1 MYISR
6 EVNDVIM
13 KARKL
18 AIEWKHEYFT
28 SEHLVIAMCEVDT
41 FKEAFEACGGDC
53 KLLRENLVSYLEEV
67 MIKSDQEPME
77 SFGLQQAF
85 IWATEQVINSGKSQ
99 IELDHL
105 LAGIM
110 HQPENYTTYYME
122 LQQVTLTELLYE
134 MCHAREE
141 KSEALKSRGESEL
154 DGEEKQDDDEGYPED
169 ERIKE
174 NIEENN
180 QENSQGALKQ
190 ALVKLSK
197 YVTNLNEWVKKEQ
210 EPLVGREDIIERTIQ
225 VLCRKQKNNPV
236 HIGEPGVGKTAI
248 TKGLARRINE
258 GKVPS
263 NLLDATVFELDLGA
277 TLAGTQ
283 YRGDF
288 EKRLKKI
295 LDTLKKHPNPIIYI
309 DEIHNIVG
317 AGSLGAGSLDA
328 SNLLK
333 PYLTGGH
340 IRFIGATTYEEYKKY
355 FGKDKGLV
363 RRFQPIEVK
372 EPTVDETIEI
382 LKGLKVHYEAYHG
395 VVYTDEAIEGAVKLS
410 QQYINERFL
419 PDKAIDLL
427 DEAGAYYRATQI
439 GNKASAEAKK
449 KQVIDLSIIE
459 TTLSRICH
467 IPKQKVEKDEI
478 QVLKN
483 LESKLKKQVFGQ
495 DEAVDEI
502 VRCIKLSR
510 AGLSDGEKP
519 VASLLFVGPTGVGK
533 TELARTLSNEL
544 GVKLIRFD
552 MSEYTEKHTASK
564 LIGSP
569 PGYVGYEEGGLL
581 TDAIRKAPHS
591 VLLLDEI
598 EKAHQDIYNILLQV
612 MDYATLTDNQ
622 GRKADFRSV
631 ILIMTSN
638 AGASNIGK
646 KLVGFGERTL
656 DNEAISEAVKKTFT
670 PEFRNR
676 LTSIVTF
683 HHINES
689 MAVDITKKQ
698 LNLFKQKLSEKNI
711 ELSFSRK
718 VIHQIAQKGMS
729 NEYGAR
735 EIARIIEGEIKPL
748 LVDEVLFGKLSKGGK
763 AKVNLKGEAYIL
775 EV

>member
-13 KARKL
+13 KARKF
-18 AIEWKHEYFT
+18 AIECKHEYFT
-28 SEHLVIAMCEVDT
+28 SEHLVIAMCETNT

-53 KLLRENLVSYLEEV
+53 RLLKEDLGSYLEEA
-67 MIKSDQEPME
+67 MIKSEQEPME
-77 SFGLQQAF
+77 SFSLQQAF
-85 IWATEQVINSGKSQ
+85 IWATKQVMNSGKDQ

-105 LAGIM
+105 LSGIM
-110 HQPENYTTYYME
+110 HQPENYAAYYIE
-122 LQQVTLTELLYE
+122 LQQVTLTDLLYE

-141 KSEALKSRGESEL
+141 GVESSNDISEEQASGHNSEEIAI
-154 DGEEKQDDDEGYPED
+154 DEENYDSEEKT
-169 ERIKE
+169 
-174 NIEENN
+174 EENS
-180 QENSQGALKQ
+180 EGGQGALKQ

-197 YVTNLNEWVKKEQ
+197 YVTNLNELVEKEQ

-263 NLLDATVFELDLGA
+263 NLLNATVFELDLGA

-317 AGSLGAGSLDA
+317 AGSLGTGSLDA

-363 RRFQPIEVK
+363 RRFQSIEVK
-372 EPTVDETIEI
+372 EPTVNETIEI
-382 LKGLKVHYEAYHG
+382 LKGLKAHYEAYHG

-410 QQYINERFL
+410 QQYINDRFL

-439 GNKASAEAKK
+439 GNKSRLETEK

-483 LESKLKKQVFGQ
+483 LENKLKKQVFGQ
-495 DEAVDEI
+495 DEAIDEI

-533 TELARTLSNEL
+533 TELARTLADEL

-581 TDAIRKAPHS
+581 TDAIRKTPHC

-622 GRKADFRSV
+622 GRKVDFRNV

-638 AGASNIGK
+638 AGAANIGK
-646 KLVGFGERTL
+646 KLVGFGERIV
-656 DNEAISEAVKKTFT
+656 DNDVISEAVKKTFT

-718 VIHQIAQKGMS
+718 VIHQIAQKGIS

-735 EIARIIEGEIKPL
+735 KIARIIEGKIKPL

-763 AKVNLKGEAYIL
+763 AKVDLKGEEYIL
-775 EV
+775 TTK

>member
-6 EVNDVIM
+6 EVNNVII
-13 KARKL
+13 KGKQL
-18 AIEWKHEYFT
+18 ATDWKHEYFT
-28 SEHLVIAMCEVDT
+28 SEHVVIAMCDTDT
-41 FKEAFEACGGDC
+41 FKEAFETCGGDSQ
-53 KLLRENLVSYLEEV
+53 LLKEDLTTYLEEN
-67 MIKSDQEPME
+67 MIKSEQEPME
-77 SFGLQQAF
+77 SFSLQQALV
-85 IWATEQVINSGKSQ
+85 WATQQVVNSGKDQ

-105 LAGIM
+105 LSGIM
-110 HQPENYTTYYME
+110 HQPENYSAYYIE
-122 LQQVTLTELLYE
+122 LQQITLTDLLYE
-134 MCHAREE
+134 MCHAREGAVE
-141 KSEALKSRGESEL
+141 VNET
-154 DGEEKQDDDEGYPED
+154 GEEQSDEERNEDDVDDEMGEED
-169 ERIKE
+169 AVD
-174 NIEENN
+174 NDNN
-180 QENSQGALKQ
+180 SPASFKQ
-190 ALVKLSK
+190 ALLKLSK
-197 YVTNLNEWVKKEQ
+197 YVTNLNELVEKEE

-248 TKGLARRINE
+248 TKGLAKRINE
-258 GKVPS
+258 GKVPG
-263 NLLDATVFELDLGA
+263 NLLNATVFELDLGA

-295 LDTLKKHPNPIIYI
+295 LDTLKKHPNPVVYI

-333 PYLTGGH
+333 PYLTHGH
-340 IRFIGATTYEEYKKY
+340 IRFIGATTYDEYKKY

-363 RRFQPIEVK
+363 RRFQSVEVK

-382 LKGLKVHYEAYHG
+382 LKGLKAHYEAYHG
-395 VVYTDEAIEGAVKLS
+395 VIYTDEAIEGAARLS
-410 QQYINERFL
+410 EQYMNDRFL

-439 GNKASAEAKK
+439 ETEEKKKGRK

-483 LESKLKKQVFGQ
+483 LENRLKKQVFGQ

-502 VRCIKLSR
+502 VRSIKLSR

-533 TELARTLSNEL
+533 TELAKTLADEL

-581 TDAIRKAPHS
+581 TDAIRKSPHCI
-591 VLLLDEI
+591 LLLDEI

-622 GRKADFRSV
+622 GRKADFRNV

-646 KLVGFGERTL
+646 KLVGFGERVM
-656 DNEAISEAVKKTFT
+656 DNDAINEAVKKTFT

-676 LTSIVTF
+676 LTGTITF
-683 HHINES
+683 HHIDEE
-689 MAVDITKKQ
+689 MALNITKKQ
-698 LNLFKQKLSEKNI
+698 LELFKGQLVVKGI
-711 ELSFSRK
+711 ELSFAKK
-718 VIHQIAQKGMS
+718 VVSQIAEKGIS

-735 EIARIIEGEIKPL
+735 EIARIIESKIKPL
-748 LVDEVLFGKLSKGGK
+748 LVDEILFGKLSKGGK
-763 AKVNLKGEAYIL
+763 AKIDLKEEEYIL
-775 EV
+775 VV

>member
-1 MYISR
+1 
-6 EVNDVIM
+6 M

-18 AIEWKHEYFT
+18 AIECKHEYFT
-28 SEHLVIAMCEVDT
+28 SEHLVIAMCETNT

-53 KLLRENLVSYLEEV
+53 RLLKEDLSSYLEEA
-67 MIKSDQEPME
+67 MIKSEQEPME
-77 SFGLQQAF
+77 SFSLQQAF
-85 IWATEQVINSGKSQ
+85 IWATKQVMNSGKDQ

-105 LAGIM
+105 LSGIM
-110 HQPENYTTYYME
+110 HQPENYAAYYIE
-122 LQQVTLTELLYE
+122 LQQVTLTDLLYE

-141 KSEALKSRGESEL
+141 GVESSNDISEEQASEHNSEEIAI
-154 DGEEKQDDDEGYPED
+154 DEENYDSEEKT
-169 ERIKE
+169 
-174 NIEENN
+174 EENS
-180 QENSQGALKQ
+180 EGGQGALKQ

-197 YVTNLNEWVKKEQ
+197 YVTNLNELVEKEQ

-263 NLLDATVFELDLGA
+263 NLLNATVFELDLGA

-317 AGSLGAGSLDA
+317 AGSLGTGSLDA

-363 RRFQPIEVK
+363 RRFQSIEVK
-372 EPTVDETIEI
+372 EPTVNETIEI
-382 LKGLKVHYEAYHG
+382 LKGLKAHYEAYHG

-410 QQYINERFL
+410 QQYINDRFL

-439 GNKASAEAKK
+439 GNKSRLETEK

-483 LESKLKKQVFGQ
+483 LENKLKKQVFGQ
-495 DEAVDEI
+495 DEAIDEI

-533 TELARTLSNEL
+533 TELARALADEL

-581 TDAIRKAPHS
+581 TDAIRKTPHC

-622 GRKADFRSV
+622 GRKADFRNV

-638 AGASNIGK
+638 AGAANIGK
-646 KLVGFGERTL
+646 KLVGFGERIV
-656 DNEAISEAVKKTFT
+656 DHDVISEAVKKTFT

-718 VIHQIAQKGMS
+718 VIHQIAQKGIS

-735 EIARIIEGEIKPL
+735 EIARIIEGKIKPL

-763 AKVNLKGEAYIL
+763 AKVDLKGEEYIL
-775 EV
+775 TTK

>member
-1 MYISR
+1 
-6 EVNDVIM
+6 M

-18 AIEWKHEYFT
+18 AIECKHEYFT
-28 SEHLVIAMCEVDT
+28 SEHLVIAMCETNT
-41 FKEAFEACGGDC
+41 FKEAFEACGGDTQ
-53 KLLRENLVSYLEEV
+53 LLKEDLSSYLEEA
-67 MIKSDQEPME
+67 MIKSEQEPME
-77 SFGLQQAF
+77 SFSLQQAF
-85 IWATEQVINSGKSQ
+85 IWATKQVMNSGKDQ

-105 LAGIM
+105 LSGIM
-110 HQPENYTTYYME
+110 HQPENYAAYYIE
-122 LQQVTLTELLYE
+122 LQQVTLTDLLYE
-134 MCHAREE
+134 MCHAREGGVE
-141 KSEALKSRGESEL
+141 SSNDISEEQASEHNSEEIAI
-154 DGEEKQDDDEGYPED
+154 DEGDYDSEEKT
-169 ERIKE
+169 
-174 NIEENN
+174 EENSG
-180 QENSQGALKQ
+180 EGGQGALKQ

-197 YVTNLNEWVKKEQ
+197 YVTNLNELVEKEQ

-258 GKVPS
+258 GKVPN
-263 NLLDATVFELDLGA
+263 NLLNATVFELDLGA

-317 AGSLGAGSLDA
+317 AGSLGTGSLDA

-363 RRFQPIEVK
+363 RRFQSIEVK

-382 LKGLKVHYEAYHG
+382 LKGLKAHYEAYHG
-395 VVYTDEAIEGAVKLS
+395 VVYTDEAIESAVKLS
-410 QQYINERFL
+410 YQYINDRFL

-439 GNKASAEAKK
+439 GNESRSETEK

-483 LESKLKKQVFGQ
+483 LENKLKKQVFGQ
-495 DEAVDEI
+495 DEAIDEI

-533 TELARTLSNEL
+533 TELAKTLADEM

-581 TDAIRKAPHS
+581 TDAIRKSPYC

-622 GRKADFRSV
+622 GRKADFRNV

-646 KLVGFGERTL
+646 KLVGFGERTV
-656 DNEAISEAVKKTFT
+656 DNDIINEAVKKTFT

-676 LTSIVTF
+676 LTSIINF

-698 LNLFKQKLSEKNI
+698 LNLFKQKLSEKDI

-718 VIHQIAQKGMS
+718 VVNQIAEKGIS

-735 EIARIIEGEIKPL
+735 EIARIIEGKIKPL

-763 AKVNLKGEAYIL
+763 AKIDFNGEEYIL
-775 EV
+775 TTK

>member
-41 FKEAFEACGGDC
+41 FKEAFEACGGDYR
-53 KLLRENLVSYLEEV
+53 LLKENLISYLEEA
-67 MIKSDQEPME
+67 MIKSEQEPME
-77 SFGLQQAF
+77 SFSLQQAF
-85 IWATEQVINSGKSQ
+85 IWATKQVMNSGKDQ
-99 IELDHL
+99 IELAHL
-105 LAGIM
+105 LSGIM
-110 HQPENYTTYYME
+110 HQPENYAAYYIE

-141 KSEALKSRGESEL
+141 GVESSNDISEEEASEHKSEEIAI
-154 DGEEKQDDDEGYPED
+154 DEGDYDSED
-169 ERIKE
+169 KT
-174 NIEENN
+174 EEN
-180 QENSQGALKQ
+180 SGGGQGALKQ

-197 YVTNLNEWVKKEQ
+197 YVTNLNELVEKEQ

-263 NLLDATVFELDLGA
+263 NLLNATVFELDLGA

-355 FGKDKGLV
+355 FDKDKGLV
-363 RRFQPIEVK
+363 RRFQSIEVK
-372 EPTVDETIEI
+372 EPTVDQTIEI
-382 LKGLKVHYEAYHG
+382 LKGLKAHYEAYHG

-410 QQYINERFL
+410 QQYINARFL

-439 GNKASAEAKK
+439 GNEASSKIEK

-483 LESKLKKQVFGQ
+483 LENKLKKQVFGQ
-495 DEAVDEI
+495 GEAIDEI

-510 AGLSDGEKP
+510 SGLSDGEKP

-533 TELARTLSNEL
+533 TELARTLADEL
-544 GVKLIRFD
+544 GVKLVRFD

-581 TDAIRKAPHS
+581 TDAIRKMPHC

-622 GRKADFRSV
+622 GRKADFRNV

-638 AGASNIGK
+638 AGAANIGK
-646 KLVGFGERTL
+646 KLVGFGERTV
-656 DNEAISEAVKKTFT
+656 DNDIINEAVKKTFT

-676 LTSIVTF
+676 LTSIITF

-698 LNLFKQKLSEKNI
+698 LNIFKQKLSEKNI

-718 VIHQIAQKGMS
+718 VIHQIAQKGIS

-735 EIARIIEGEIKPL
+735 EIARIIEGKIKPL

-763 AKVNLKGEAYIL
+763 AKIDFNGEEYIL
-775 EV
+775 TTK

>member
-28 SEHLVIAMCEVDT
+28 SEHLVIAMCEVEA
-41 FKEAFEACGGDC
+41 FKEAFETCGGDC
-53 KLLRENLVSYLEEV
+53 TLLKENLTSYLEEA
-67 MIKSDQEPME
+67 MIKTDKEPME
-77 SFGLQQAF
+77 SFSLQQAF
-85 IWATEQVINSGKSQ
+85 IWASEQVINSGKNQ

-105 LAGIM
+105 LSGIM
-110 HQPENYTTYYME
+110 HQPENYTTYYIE
-122 LQQVTLTELLYE
+122 LQQVTLTDLLYE

-141 KSEALKSRGESEL
+141 KFEASNSRGES
-154 DGEEKQDDDEGYPED
+154 
-169 ERIKE
+169 
-174 NIEENN
+174 
-180 QENSQGALKQ
+180 
-190 ALVKLSK
+190 KLSK
-197 YVTNLNEWVKKEQ
+197 YVTNLNEWVEKEQ

-382 LKGLKVHYEAYHG
+382 LKGLKAHYEAYHG

-439 GNKASAEAKK
+439 GDKSAETKK

-483 LESKLKKQVFGQ
+483 LENKLKKQVFGQ

-510 AGLSDGEKP
+510 AGLSDGKKP

-533 TELARTLSNEL
+533 TELARTLADEL

-581 TDAIRKAPHS
+581 TDAIRKTPHC

-622 GRKADFRSV
+622 GRKADFRNV

-638 AGASNIGK
+638 AGASSIGK

-656 DNEAISEAVKKTFT
+656 DNDAISEAVKKTFT

-676 LTSIVTF
+676 LTSIITF

-711 ELSFSRK
+711 ELSFNKK
-718 VIHQIAQKGMS
+718 VIYQIAQKGMS

>member
-18 AIEWKHEYFT
+18 AIECKHEYFT
-28 SEHLVIAMCEVDT
+28 SEHLVIAMCETNT

-53 KLLRENLVSYLEEV
+53 RLLKEDLGSYLEEA
-67 MIKSDQEPME
+67 MIKSEQEPME
-77 SFGLQQAF
+77 SFSLQQAF
-85 IWATEQVINSGKSQ
+85 IWATKQVMNSGKDQ

-105 LAGIM
+105 LSGIM
-110 HQPENYTTYYME
+110 HQPENYAAYYIE
-122 LQQVTLTELLYE
+122 LQQVTLTDLLYE

-141 KSEALKSRGESEL
+141 GVESSNDISEEQASGHNSEEIAI
-154 DGEEKQDDDEGYPED
+154 DEENYDSEEKT
-169 ERIKE
+169 
-174 NIEENN
+174 EENS
-180 QENSQGALKQ
+180 EGGQGALKQ

-197 YVTNLNEWVKKEQ
+197 YVTNLNELVEKEQ

-263 NLLDATVFELDLGA
+263 NLLNATVFELDLGA

-317 AGSLGAGSLDA
+317 AGSLGTGSLDA

-333 PYLTGGH
+333 PYLTGGY

-372 EPTVDETIEI
+372 EPTVNETIEI
-382 LKGLKVHYEAYHG
+382 LKGLKAHYEAYHG

-410 QQYINERFL
+410 QQYINDRFL

-439 GNKASAEAKK
+439 GNKASVEIEK

-483 LESKLKKQVFGQ
+483 LENKLKKQVFGQ
-495 DEAVDEI
+495 DGAIDEI

-533 TELARTLSNEL
+533 TELARTLADEL

-581 TDAIRKAPHS
+581 TDAIRKTPHC

-622 GRKADFRSV
+622 GRKADFRNV

-638 AGASNIGK
+638 AGAANIGK
-646 KLVGFGERTL
+646 KLVGFGERIV
-656 DNEAISEAVKKTFT
+656 DNDVISEAVKKTFT

-718 VIHQIAQKGMS
+718 VIHQIAQKGIS

-735 EIARIIEGEIKPL
+735 EIARIIEGKIKPL

-763 AKVNLKGEAYIL
+763 AKVDLKGEEYIL
-775 EV
+775 TTK